1 LTFGIEDGVVT
12 SRIFTFVLLAFWVAV
27 GSHARASAEELT
39 YLVHEP
45 TKTSDHPPLIVVLH
59 GSGAD
64 ENDMIGLW
72 TQLPDTFVVVSPRG
86 PFADAGGGYRWFR
99 KGKPVEAD
107 IRLSRDRIDAFVDAA
122 VRQFHADPQRVFLA
136 GFSQGAVMVYQIVL
150 REPGRFRGAA
160 VLSGSL
166 FAFDPGKLSAR
177 TDWTHESFF
186 IGHGTDDE
194 RIPFASATA
203 AKAELARLGVPN
215 EFHAYS
221 GMHHETGDRETRD
234 LNAWLVARSA
244 P

>member
-1 LTFGIEDGVVT
+1 MVPERET
-12 SRIFTFVLLAFWVAV
+12 
-27 GSHARASAEELT
+27 
-39 YLVHEP
+39 
-45 TKTSDHPPLIVVLH
+45 
-59 GSGAD
+59 
-64 ENDMIGLW
+64 
-72 TQLPDTFVVVSPRG
+72 
-86 PFADAGGGYRWFR
+86 
-99 KGKPVEAD
+99 VEAD